1 MTRRVWIPMVL
12 VIAAVL
18 AVVAI
23 AGLRNGYGEE
33 EPLEVYVILKATSPQ
48 MEFWQVVRQ
57 GIEAAAR
64 EYLVET
70 TVVGPWLEQQVDDQ
84 IAIMQGVIESKP
96 DGIVL
101 AASDYDR
108 LSAPVQ
114 RAIQA
119 GIPVVTVDSD
129 VDNQQVVAF
138 VGTNNVEAGRR
149 AGEEMLTLVRS
160 DATIAIVSHVPG
172 VATAIEREEGVRRAL
187 NTRGESG
194 TTLGPDYAM
203 NDEERAREIVERLV
217 SPEIAVDGIIALN
230 ETSTV
235 GVSRAIEDLGLS
247 GEVRVVGFDAST
259 DEVSFLEQG
268 VIQALVV
275 QKPFNMGYLSLETLA
290 RSIRGAAVEE
300 RVDTG
305 SVVVRATN
313 MYDEDVQRLIFP
325 LVR

>member
-1 MTRRVWIPMVL
+1 MVL
-12 VIAAVL
+12 AVAAIL

-23 AGLRNGYGEE
+23 VGLRSGYGED
-33 EPLEVYVILKATSPQ
+33 EPLEIYVILKATSPQ

-64 EYLVET
+64 EHLVET

-108 LSAPVQ
+108 LRAPVQ
-114 RAIQA
+114 RAIEA
-119 GIPVVTVDSD
+119 GIPVVTVDSH
-129 VDNQQVVAF
+129 VDNDQVVSF
-138 VGTNNVEAGRR
+138 VGTNNVEAGIR

-187 NTRGESG
+187 NTRGQSG

-203 NDEERAREIVERLV
+203 NDEDRAREIVERLV
-217 SPEIAVDGIIALN
+217 SPEIGVDGIIALN

-235 GVSRAIEDLGLS
+235 GVSRAIADMGLQ

-259 DEVSFLEQG
+259 EEVSFLEQG
-268 VIQALVV
+268 VVQALVV

-290 RSIRGAAVEE
+290 RRIRGEPVDE

>member
-114 RAIQA
+114 EAIRA

-235 GVSRAIEDLGLS
+235 GVSRAIEDLGLA

-290 RSIRGAAVEE
+290 RSIRGEVVEE
-300 RVDTG
+300 RLDTG
-305 SVVVRATN
+305 SVVVRAAN

>member
-1 MTRRVWIPMVL
+1 MTRRVWIPLVL
-12 VIAAVL
+12 VIAAIL

-23 AGLRNGYGEE
+23 VGLRSGYGED
-33 EPLEVYVILKATSPQ
+33 EPLEIYVILKATSPQ

-64 EYLVET
+64 EHLVAT
-70 TVVGPWLEQQVDDQ
+70 TVVGPWLEHQVDDQ
-84 IAIMQGVIESKP
+84 IAIMQGVIESSP

-108 LSAPVQ
+108 LRAPVQ

-129 VDNQQVVAF
+129 VDNDQVVSF

-149 AGEEMLTLVRS
+149 AGEEMLNLVRS

-172 VATAIEREEGVRRAL
+172 VATAIEREEGVRQALDTRA
-187 NTRGESG
+187 GSG

-203 NDEERAREIVERLV
+203 NDEDRAREIVERLV
-217 SPEIAVDGIIALN
+217 SPEIGVDGIIALN

-235 GVSRAIEDLGLS
+235 GVSRAIADLGLE
-247 GEVRVVGFDAST
+247 GKVRVVGFDAST
-259 DEVSFLEQG
+259 DEVSFLERG
-268 VIQALVV
+268 VVQALVV

-290 RSIRGAAVEE
+290 RRIRGESVEE

-325 LVR
+325 LVQ

>member
-1 MTRRVWIPMVL
+1 MTRRLWIPLVL
-12 VIAAVL
+12 LLAALLV
-18 AVVAI
+18 VVAI
-23 AGLRNGYGEE
+23 VGLRSDYGEE
-33 EPLEVYVILKATSPQ
+33 EPLEIYVVLKATSPQ

-84 IAIMQGVIESKP
+84 IAIMQGVIDRRP
-96 DGIVL
+96 DGIIL

-108 LSAPVQ
+108 LREPVQ
-114 RAIQA
+114 RAIRT
-119 GIPVVTVDSD
+119 GIPVVTVDSH
-129 VDNQQVVAF
+129 VDNGQVVSF

-149 AGEEMLTLVRS
+149 AGEAMLNLVRS

-187 NTRGESG
+187 DTRAGSG

-203 NDEERAREIVERLV
+203 NDEDQAWSIVERLV
-217 SPEIAVDGIIALN
+217 GPDIDVDGIIALN

-235 GVSRAIEDLGLS
+235 GVSRAIAGMGLD
-247 GEVRVVGFDAST
+247 GDVRVVGFDAST

-290 RSIRGAAVEE
+290 RHIRGEAVDE
-300 RVDTG
+300 RIDTG

>member
-1 MTRRVWIPMVL
+1 MTRRLWIPLVL
-12 VIAAVL
+12 LVAAIL
-18 AVVAI
+18 AIGAI
-23 AGLRNGYGEE
+23 VGLRSDYGDQ
-33 EPLEVYVILKATSPQ
+33 EPLEIYVILKATSPQ

-57 GIEAAAR
+57 GIEVAAR
-64 EYLVET
+64 EHLVET

-84 IAIMQGVIESKP
+84 IAIMQGVIESAP

-108 LSAPVQ
+108 LSVPVQ

-129 VDNQQVVAF
+129 VDNDAVISF
-138 VGTNNVEAGRR
+138 IGTNNVEAGRR
-149 AGEEMLTLVRS
+149 AGEEMLTLVQS

-172 VATAIEREEGVRRAL
+172 VATAIEREEGVRQAL
-187 NTRGESG
+187 NTREGSG
-194 TTLGPDYAM
+194 ATLGPDYAM

-217 SPEIAVDGIIALN
+217 SPEIGVDGIIALN

-235 GVSRAIEDLGLS
+235 GVSRAIADLGLE
-247 GEVRVVGFDAST
+247 GIVRVVGFDAST
-259 DEVSFLEQG
+259 DEVSFLERG

-290 RSIRGAAVEE
+290 RHIRGAAVEQ
-300 RVDTG
+300 RLDTG

>member
-23 AGLRNGYGEE
+23 AGLRNGYGED
-33 EPLEVYVILKATSPQ
+33 EPLEIYVILKATSPQ

-129 VDNQQVVAF
+129 VDNQEVVAF

-203 NDEERAREIVERLV
+203 NDEERAREIVEHLV

-235 GVSRAIEDLGLS
+235 GVSRAIADLGLA

-313 MYDEDVQRLIFP
+313 MYDEDVQQLIFP

>member
-12 VIAAVL
+12 LIAAIL
-18 AVVAI
+18 TVVAI
-23 AGLRNGYGEE
+23 AGLRNGYGED
-33 EPLEVYVILKATSPQ
+33 EPLEIYVILKATSPQ

-84 IAIMQGVIESKP
+84 IAIMQGVVQSNP

-108 LSAPVQ
+108 LRTPVQ

-129 VDNQQVVAF
+129 VDNNQVVSF
-138 VGTNNVEAGRR
+138 VGTNNVEAGIR

-187 NTRGESG
+187 DTRGGSG
-194 TTLGPDYAM
+194 TTLGPHYAM

-217 SPEIAVDGIIALN
+217 SPEIGVDGIIALN

-235 GVSRAIEDLGLS
+235 GVSRAIADLGLA

-290 RSIRGAAVEE
+290 RQIRGETVEE